1 MTQETILFFKIS
13 GRVFLKFSRQKM
25 FANKLN
31 ERYNSMVKKL
41 KIIIMIERHGL
52 KCATIHSLVGT
63 EQSLKTTTATSR
75 THELK
80 HEYTCMYRSG
90 YKPLVIILMK

>member
-1 MTQETILFFKIS
+1 
-13 GRVFLKFSRQKM
+13 
-25 FANKLN
+25 
-31 ERYNSMVKKL
+31 
-41 KIIIMIERHGL
+41 MIERHGL

>member
-1 MTQETILFFKIS
+1 
-13 GRVFLKFSRQKM
+13 M

-41 KIIIMIERHGL
+41 KIVIMIERHGL

-90 YKPLVIILMK
+90 SKPLVIILMK